1 MSAVRRAVTLHLTNA
16 YHPTSGGIRTFYRAL
31 LDGADDR
38 GRAMHLVVP
47 AEHTSTEPVGRA
59 SAIHHLAAA
68 RAPGFD
74 RRYRLLTPRH
84 YARSGS
90 PVRQLLATLRPD
102 VVEVCD
108 KYTLAPAAWLM
119 RRIADRPTLV
129 GFSCERMDDNVTAY
143 VADSGVARA
152 IARAYVR
159 RIYVPPFDAHLAN
172 SSYTAAELVEN
183 GAAAEAVHLCG
194 MGVDEATFGAACRD
208 ETLRRRLLRLAG
220 GDEHG
225 ALVLYAGRLSPEK
238 RLDLLI
244 DAVAT
249 LHRAQGAGGPDVR
262 LVMVGEGPA
271 EPRLRRLAAQVDGG
285 RIAFLRHVSD
295 RRSLAAHLAA
305 ADVFV
310 HPNPREPFGI
320 GPLEAMAAGVP
331 VVVPDAGGVRAY
343 ASEQNAWLARPGADG
358 LAAAI
363 TAALRAGPTDARI
376 ARARETASEHAWA
389 RAVDRYFATV
399 DRIHDT
405 RMAAEA
411 GARRF
416 GTARA
421 CPSSGR

>member
-1 MSAVRRAVTLHLTNA
+1 VIVVRCATTLHLTNA

-31 LDGADDR
+31 LDGADER

-47 AEHTSTEPVGRA
+47 AEHTGTEPVGQA
-59 SAIHHLAAA
+59 SVIHHLAAA

-90 PVRQLLATLRPD
+90 PVQQLLATLRPD

-108 KYTLAPAAWLM
+108 KYTLAPVAWLM
-119 RRIADRPTLV
+119 RRAADRPTLV
-129 GFSCERMDDNVTAY
+129 GFSCERMDDNVAAY
-143 VADSGVARA
+143 VADRGVART

-220 GDEHG
+220 GGEHG

-238 RLDLLI
+238 HLDLLI

-249 LHRAQGAGGPDVR
+249 LHRAHGAGGPDVR

-271 EPRLRRLAAQVDGG
+271 EPRLQRLAARAGGG
-285 RIAFLRHVSD
+285 RIAFLHHLAD
-295 RRSLAAHLAA
+295 RQALAAHLAA

-343 ASEQNAWLARPGADG
+343 ASEQNAWLARPGAAG

-363 TAALRAGPTDARI
+363 AAALKAGPADSRV
-376 ARARETASEHAWA
+376 ARARDTASAHAWSS
-389 RAVDRYFATV
+389 AVDRYFAV
-399 DRIHDT
+399 IDLVHSIRAS
-405 RMAAEA
+405 AA
-411 GARRF
+411 
-416 GTARA
+416 ARA
-421 CPSSGR
+421 SQVGTPRPWPTPGH